1 MKPFVYILICVASL
15 LTACGSAGK
24 SLRKTEPSQEE
35 KEKDPLTYEQRRK
48 FDYFFLEAL
57 RLKQKGEYD
66 AAFELYRHCLDINPH
81 SAATLYEISQFYM
94 ALGQEKKGEEA
105 LKQAVR
111 SDESNFWYKQTLAAW
126 YQGKRDLPKAI
137 AVYEDMTRL
146 FPSRLEPLM
155 ALADLYNQTKS
166 YQEVIKTLNRLEE
179 LDGKSEQISM
189 EKFRIYLQ
197 MNNQEQAFQEI
208 ENLSKEYPYD
218 LRYQTIL
225 GDVYLN
231 NNHPEEAYETYQ
243 RILKEEPGY
252 APALISMASY
262 YQKTGQDSL
271 YQTQLDTILLND
283 NVESNMKMEIMRQL
297 IFQSEQTTK
306 DSTQIISLFNEIL
319 KRPQQN
325 ADLAMLCAQYLV
337 TKRMEKESVPV
348 LHQVLS
354 LDPENKPA
362 RLQLLGYAIRKNDLD
377 EVIRIAAPALEYN
390 PKAMEFY
397 YYLGLAYYQKEDSD
411 KALEVFQK
419 GVRQVNEKSDKSI
432 VSDFYAILGDIY
444 HTKEMSAEAYAAYD
458 SSLVYNPN
466 NIGTLN
472 NYAYYLSVERKN
484 LDKAE
489 EMSYRTVK
497 AEPENATYLD
507 TYAWI
512 LFEKGRYTEA
522 RIYIE
527 QALKNGG
534 ETSRVIVE
542 HCGDIYYK
550 LGEEKKALEFW
561 KKADSIE
568 PESDDGSTP
577 PTEAEIKRLK
587 RKIALKRYIAE

>member
-57 RLKQKGEYD
+57 RQKQTGEYD

-81 SAATLYEISQFYM
+81 SAATLYEIALFYL
-94 ALGQEKKGEEA
+94 ALAQEKPGEEA
-105 LKQAVR
+105 LTPAVR

-146 FPSRLEPLM
+146 FPSRLEPLI

-283 NVESNMKMEIMRQL
+283 NVESNMKMEIMRR
-297 IFQSEQTTK
+297 IFPSG
-306 DSTQIISLFNEIL
+306 SRF
-319 KRPQQN
+319 
-325 ADLAMLCAQYLV
+325 
-337 TKRMEKESVPV
+337 
-348 LHQVLS
+348 
-354 LDPENKPA
+354 
-362 RLQLLGYAIRKNDLD
+362 LG
-377 EVIRIAAPALEYN
+377 
-390 PKAMEFY
+390 
-397 YYLGLAYYQKEDSD
+397 
-411 KALEVFQK
+411 
-419 GVRQVNEKSDKSI
+419 
-432 VSDFYAILGDIY
+432 
-444 HTKEMSAEAYAAYD
+444 
-458 SSLVYNPN
+458 
-466 NIGTLN
+466 
-472 NYAYYLSVERKN
+472 
-484 LDKAE
+484 
-489 EMSYRTVK
+489 
-497 AEPENATYLD
+497 
-507 TYAWI
+507 
-512 LFEKGRYTEA
+512 
-522 RIYIE
+522 
-527 QALKNGG
+527 
-534 ETSRVIVE
+534 
-542 HCGDIYYK
+542 
-550 LGEEKKALEFW
+550 
-561 KKADSIE
+561 
-568 PESDDGSTP
+568 
-577 PTEAEIKRLK
+577 
-587 RKIALKRYIAE
+587 